1 MISIIHIPTVDNRR
15 TTVLQHSKCM
25 SQTDCVFITSSFIL
39 IFISITFFNYLLSLI
54 FHSSIPHPSNSKD
67 LQTGLH
73 NLLCRTLVL
82 FLTFDSVTISNHLFT
97 FVFATSFR
105 LIQIIDDDS
114 SLKPC
119 S

>member
-1 MISIIHIPTVDNRR
+1 MIGIIHIPPVDNRR

-54 FHSSIPHPSNSKD
+54 FHPSNSKD

-73 NLLCRTLVL
+73 NLLCRTLVC